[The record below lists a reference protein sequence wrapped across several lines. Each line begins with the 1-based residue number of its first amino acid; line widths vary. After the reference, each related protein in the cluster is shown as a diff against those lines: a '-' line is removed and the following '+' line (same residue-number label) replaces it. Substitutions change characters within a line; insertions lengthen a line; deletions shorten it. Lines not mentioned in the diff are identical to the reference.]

1 VNFDWTI
8 EEKQLKQR
16 VSAIFDRDAL
26 LELDAL
32 DRAQIPEIRNTAK
45 QYLTKLADA
54 GYLSVGVGPESRS
67 RIMTLL
73 AGQEE
78 VSSVSGA
85 LFLTVEITA
94 RVFGGLLKG
103 FGTSESIKE
112 ITQKLERGLLI
123 GAVALSESEDEQSS
137 SAYLPTSMHA
147 DGNYYV
153 LSGRKDFV
161 TNGPIADFVAVV
173 AEAHGGCMISV
184 VDPSSPGV
192 TLGDRLKTLGYDG
205 LTVAGVNFNN
215 VRVPGEL
222 ALGPFT
228 DQKPI
233 DFLGQMQDLVLT
245 MTSVGLMKST
255 LAAAKKYSDT
265 HVRGGKPVNRFQEIR
280 FKLADMVTLL
290 QTAELLA
297 YRAGWL
303 YSVADSEAST
313 VLHCAKVFSSEAAE
327 QITSMAM
334 QIMAGPGYVS
344 GNPIERAYR
353 EAKYAA
359 IAGTTSEVA
368 RMTIADDLL
377 RVYKV

>member
-1 VNFDWTI
+1 MNFDWTI

-16 VSAIFDRDAL
+16 ISAVFDGDAL

-32 DRAQIPEIRNTAK
+32 DRAEIAEIRKTTK
-45 QYLTKLADA
+45 QYLTKLAEA

-67 RIMTLL
+67 ETMTLI
-73 AGQEE
+73 AGQEGIAA
-78 VSSVSGA
+78 VSGS
-85 LFLTVEITA
+85 LFLAVEITA
-94 RVFGGLLKG
+94 RIFGGLLKG
-103 FGTSESIKE
+103 FGTSEPIKE
-112 ITQKLERGLLI
+112 ITGRLEQGLLI
-123 GAVALSESEDEQSS
+123 CAVAVSESEDEPSS
-137 SAYLPTSMHA
+137 SYLPTSIHT
-147 DGNYYV
+147 DGDYHI

-161 TNGPIADFVAVV
+161 TNGPIADFIAVV
-173 AEAHGGCMISV
+173 AETHGGHMIAV
-184 VDPSSPGV
+184 VDPESPGMAI
-192 TLGDRLKTLGYDG
+192 GERLKTLGYDG

-215 VRVPGEL
+215 VRVPGGL
-222 ALGPFT
+222 VLGPFT
-228 DQKPI
+228 DRKPL
-233 DFLGQMQDLVLT
+233 DFLSQIQDLVLT
-245 MTSVGLMKST
+245 MTSVGLMKSA
-255 LAAAKKYSDT
+255 LAVAKKYSDT
-265 HVRGGKPVNRFQEIR
+265 HVRGGRPVNRFQEIR

-303 YSVADSEAST
+303 YSVVDSEAST
-313 VLHCAKVFSSEAAE
+313 VLHCAKVFASEAAE

-368 RMTIADDLL
+368 RMTIANDLL
-377 RVYKV
+377 QVHKV

>member
-1 VNFDWTI
+1 MNFDWTI

-16 VSAIFDRDAL
+16 VSAILDRDAL

-32 DRAQIPEIRNTAK
+32 DRAEIPEIRNTTK
-45 QYLTKLADA
+45 QYLTRLAQA

-67 RIMTLL
+67 ETMTLI

-78 VSSVSGA
+78 VSAASGA
-85 LFLTVEITA
+85 LFLTVEVTA

-103 FGTSESIKE
+103 FGTSEPIKE
-112 ITQKLERGLLI
+112 ITQRLERGLLI
-123 GAVALSESEDEQSS
+123 GAVAVSESEDEQSS
-137 SAYLPTSMHA
+137 GYLPTSIHA
-147 DGNYYV
+147 DGDYYV

-161 TNGPIADFVAVV
+161 TNAPIADFIAVV
-173 AEAHGGCMISV
+173 AEAHGGHMIAV
-184 VDPSSPGV
+184 VEPGSPGV
-192 TLGDRLKTLGYDG
+192 ALGERLKTLGYDG
-205 LTVAGVNFNN
+205 LTVAGVNFKN
-215 VRVPGEL
+215 VRVPNAL

-228 DQKPI
+228 DRKPL
-233 DFLGQMQDLVLT
+233 DFLNQIQDLVLT

-265 HVRGGKPVNRFQEIR
+265 HIRGGRPVNRFQEIR

-327 QITSMAM
+327 QVTSMAM

-344 GNPIERAYR
+344 GNPVERAYR

-377 RVYKV
+377 QVYKV